1 VKWQFLPHGKHCVSV
16 KKTNWLMLFRGH
28 KYFFLMRIT
37 RNLHTH
43 DVGELHSFGDK
54 AVGTYSNE

>member
-1 VKWQFLPHGKHCVSV
+1 
-16 KKTNWLMLFRGH
+16 MLFRGH